1 MNQPPRLSLLQG
13 LLLAL
18 FVMLSLLM
26 FGSAFFTWRLRCE
39 GFGCMGIGIVWMAW
53 AVLVAVCLVLGLSLQ
68 ASLKTRL
75 PAGAQRLLRLTLWA
89 EGGLTAGLLIYWML
103 RGH

>member
-1 MNQPPRLSLLQG
+1 MNQPHRLSLLQG

-26 FGSAFFTWRLRCE
+26 FGGALFTWRLRCE
-39 GFGCMGIGIVWMAW
+39 GFGCVGIGIVWMAW

-103 RGH
+103 PGH

>member
-1 MNQPPRLSLLQG
+1 MNQPHRLSLLQSV
-13 LLLAL
+13 LLAL
-18 FVMLSLLM
+18 FGMLSLLM

-39 GFGCMGIGIVWMAW
+39 GFGCVGIGIVWMAW

-75 PAGAQRLLRLTLWA
+75 PAGAQRLLHLTLWA